1 MFRYLN
7 IEKFFNVCNK
17 TCCNSG
23 GLKPNVYSSFRK
35 KKERN
40 LSKNMCSSTWNL
52 HQNGNISFHFFCSH
66 RNYVDVFI
74 TLLLLWILHL
84 CIQCYVQEMS
94 QIIMSKLNQLQIQI
108 KYIHY
113 AIIRRLCVHVK
124 VCILCLCRGFLTVVP
139 AL

>member
-1 MFRYLN
+1 MSIPLS
-7 IEKFFNVCNK
+7 EK
-17 TCCNSG
+17 
-23 GLKPNVYSSFRK
+23 RK
-35 KKERN
+35 KETFQKICALQLGIFIRMVI
-40 LSKNMCSSTWNL
+40 LPST
-52 HQNGNISFHFFCSH
+52 FFCSH
-66 RNYVDVFI
+66 RNYVGVFI

-113 AIIRRLCVHVK
+113 AIIRVCVYVK